1 MVEVRING
9 EISIFISCILLPV
22 PEGPVRRTGW
32 LLFLSMSIMKEYL
45 QVSTVSTM
53 ISKND

>member
-1 MVEVRING
+1 VVEVRING